1 MRRLGIV
8 ALLAL
13 VVALPAVGAD
23 RDFKAVVKGIER
35 QYGIRRSHPHLLGF
49 ALFFAKPATWGS
61 GVHGLKLAVFEDGN
75 RNSRNVTLADLDRI
89 VFEALGTEWRP
100 FVRVQSRRDRE
111 STVIY
116 ARWLG
121 KQMKMLI
128 ASADRDGLAVVQME
142 MSESAIKRWAADPQ
156 DEAKDASRRHDQ
168 DR

>member
-1 MRRLGIV
+1 MRRLGIL
-8 ALLAL
+8 ALLAVL
-13 VVALPAVGAD
+13 ALPAVGAD

-75 RNSRNVTLADLDRI
+75 RNSRNVTLAALDGI
-89 VFEALGTEWRP
+89 VSEALGADWRP
-100 FVRVQSRRDRE
+100 FVRVQSRRDHE
-111 STVIY
+111 SSVIY
-116 ARWLG
+116 ASCSG

-128 ASADRDGLAVVQME
+128 ASADHDGLAVVQME

-156 DEAKDASRRHDQ
+156 DEARGASHRHEA